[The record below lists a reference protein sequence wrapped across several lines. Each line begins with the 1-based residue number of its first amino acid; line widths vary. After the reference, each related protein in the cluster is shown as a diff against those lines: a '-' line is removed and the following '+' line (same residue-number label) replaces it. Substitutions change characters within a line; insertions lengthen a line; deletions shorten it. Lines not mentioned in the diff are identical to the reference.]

1 MFLLLKYTFIP
12 INYYKCVFL
21 LQNMN
26 IKTKKQNPDGIVRL
40 ETSGEVKEIIFKQD
54 FMNPNE
60 SAIQICFRGKSS
72 SGIVELNKTELE
84 KIYKGTIPKMNL
96 LKSSK
101 IVRFKK

>member
-21 LQNMN
+21 SQNMDV
-26 IKTKKQNPDGIVRL
+26 KTKKQIYGKIARL

-54 FMNPNE
+54 FMKPNE
-60 SAIQICFRGKSS
+60 SVVQVCFRGKSS

-84 KIYKGTIPKMNL
+84 KIYKDTIPKMNL
-96 LKSSK
+96 LKNSK
-101 IVRFKK
+101 IMRFKK